1 MEPPGAVVG
10 AGVPAEPEEE
20 GADPG
25 VDVADRPG
33 TVGAVDADEPDV
45 VVRVGG
51 CVAVVPGDDAL
62 GVCVALEPGVWPEG
76 LVGVGVGALCVLA
89 GAGRT
94 CCRRS
99 TGVVPAGTGRTMT

>member
-1 MEPPGAVVG
+1 VPPGAVVG
-10 AGVPAEPEEE
+10 AGVPADPVEE
-20 GADPG
+20 GARPG

-33 TVGAVDADEPDV
+33 PVDAVDGLEPDV
-45 VVRVGG
+45 VVGDGGG
-51 CVAVVPGDDAL
+51 CVEVVPGDDL
-62 GVCVALEPGVWPEG
+62 VGVCVAPGLGDSPEV
-76 LVGVGVGALCVLA
+76 LVEVGVGGTRVLA